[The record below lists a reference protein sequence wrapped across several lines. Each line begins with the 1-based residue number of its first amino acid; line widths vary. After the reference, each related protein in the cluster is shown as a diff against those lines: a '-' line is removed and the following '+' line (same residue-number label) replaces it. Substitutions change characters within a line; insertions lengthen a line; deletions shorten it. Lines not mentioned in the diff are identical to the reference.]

1 MTMKQG
7 LRRIAA
13 LLALIGILAS
23 FACAGA
29 ETAQIPWNLTLVNST
44 HAVPEDWV
52 VPEFTE
58 LRNGQKVDSRIYPEL
73 QAMFDAARAA
83 GRTPLVISSYR
94 TYEDQKNMLVKKYR
108 SFKEK
113 GYSHEDAQ
121 TEALKW
127 AAYPG
132 YSEHQLGLAIDV
144 GTANSEKCSKDRVWS
159 WLKEH
164 RAEYGFIWRY
174 SEEKSDITG
183 ISNEPWHFRYVGVEA
198 ATYIMENNL
207 CLEEYM
213 QQFYGLD

>member
-1 MTMKQG
+1 MRYG
-7 LRRIAA
+7 LKRFAA
-13 LLALIGILAS
+13 LLALICILTS
-23 FACAGA
+23 SLGA
-29 ETAQIPWNLTLVNST
+29 IAEQIPWNLTLVNST

-94 TYEDQKNMLVKKYR
+94 TYDDQKNMLVKKYR
-108 SFKEK
+108 KFKEQ

-121 TEALKW
+121 IEALKW
-127 AAYPG
+127 PAYPG

-144 GTANSEKCSKDRVWS
+144 GTSNSEKCSKDRVWS

-164 RAEYGFIWRY
+164 CAEYGFIWRY
-174 SEEKSDITG
+174 SEEKSAITG
-183 ISNEPWHFRYVGVEA
+183 IANEPWHFRYVGVEA

-213 QQFYGLD
+213 EQFYGLS

>member
-1 MTMKQG
+1 MTHAMK
-7 LRRIAA
+7 RILA
-13 LLALIGILAS
+13 LLALLCILLS
-23 FACAGA
+23 SLGA
-29 ETAQIPWNLTLVNST
+29 VAEQTEIPWNLTLVNST

-58 LRNGQKVDSRIYPEL
+58 LRNGQRVDSRIYPEL

-94 TYEDQKNMLVKKYR
+94 TYDDQKAMLLKKYN
-108 SFKEK
+108 SFRDK
-113 GYSHEDAQ
+113 GYSQEDAQ
-121 TEALKW
+121 VEALKW

-164 RAEYGFIWRY
+164 CAEYGFIWRY
-174 SEEKSDITG
+174 SEEKSAITG
-183 ISNEPWHFRYVGVEA
+183 IANEPWHFRYVGVEA

-213 QQFYGLD
+213 EQFYGLR

>member
-1 MTMKQG
+1 MRYG
-7 LRRIAA
+7 LKRFAA
-13 LLALIGILAS
+13 LLALICILTS
-23 FACAGA
+23 SLGA
-29 ETAQIPWNLTLVNST
+29 IAEQIPWNLTLVNST

-58 LRNGQKVDSRIYPEL
+58 LRNGQRVDSRIYPEL

-94 TYEDQKNMLVKKYR
+94 TYDDQKNMLVKKYR
-108 SFKEK
+108 AFKEQ

-121 TEALKW
+121 AEALKW

-144 GTANSEKCSKDRVWS
+144 GTSNSEKCSKDRVWS

-164 RAEYGFIWRY
+164 CAEYGFIWRY
-174 SEEKSDITG
+174 SEEKSAITS
-183 ISNEPWHFRYVGVEA
+183 IANEPWHFRYVGVEA

-213 QQFYGLD
+213 EQFYGLS

>member
-1 MTMKQG
+1 MTHSLKK
-7 LRRIAA
+7 LAA
-13 LLALIGILAS
+13 LLALICILTS
-23 FACAGA
+23 SLGA
-29 ETAQIPWNLTLVNST
+29 LAEQIPWNLTLVNST

-58 LRNGQKVDSRIYPEL
+58 LRNGQRVDSRIYPEL

-94 TYEDQKNMLVKKYR
+94 TYDDQKNMLVKKYR

-113 GYSHEDAQ
+113 GYYHEDAQ
-121 TEALKW
+121 VEALKW

-164 RAEYGFIWRY
+164 CAEYGFIWRY
-174 SEEKSDITG
+174 SEEKSAITG
-183 ISNEPWHFRYVGVEA
+183 IANEPWHFRYVGVEA

-213 QQFYGLD
+213 EQFYGLS

>member
-1 MTMKQG
+1 MTNSLKK
-7 LRRIAA
+7 LAA
-13 LLALIGILAS
+13 LLALICILTS
-23 FACAGA
+23 SLGA
-29 ETAQIPWNLTLVNST
+29 LAEQIPWNLTLVNST

-58 LRNGQKVDSRIYPEL
+58 LRNGQRVDSRIYPEL

-94 TYEDQKNMLVKKYR
+94 TYDDQKNMLVKKYR
-108 SFKEK
+108 AFKEQ

-121 TEALKW
+121 IEALKW

-144 GTANSEKCSKDRVWS
+144 GTSNSEKCSKDRVWS

-164 RAEYGFIWRY
+164 CAEYGFIWRY
-174 SEEKSDITG
+174 SEEKSAITG
-183 ISNEPWHFRYVGVEA
+183 IANEPWHFRYVGVEA

-213 QQFYGLD
+213 EQFYGLS

>member
-1 MTMKQG
+1 MTHAMKKI
-7 LRRIAA
+7 LA
-13 LLALIGILAS
+13 LLALLCILLS
-23 FACAGA
+23 SLGA
-29 ETAQIPWNLTLVNST
+29 VAEQTEIPWNLTLVNST

-58 LRNGQKVDSRIYPEL
+58 LRNGQRVDSRIYPEL

-94 TYEDQKNMLVKKYR
+94 TYDDQKAMLLKKYN
-108 SFKEK
+108 SFRDK
-113 GYSHEDAQ
+113 GYSQEDAQ
-121 TEALKW
+121 VEALKW

-144 GTANSEKCSKDRVWS
+144 GTSNSEKCSKDRVWS

-164 RAEYGFIWRY
+164 CAEYGFIWRY
-174 SEEKSDITG
+174 SDEKSDITG

-213 QQFYGLD
+213 EQFYGLS

>member
-1 MTMKQG
+1 MTHCLKK
-7 LRRIAA
+7 LAA
-13 LLALIGILAS
+13 LLALICILTS
-23 FACAGA
+23 SLGA
-29 ETAQIPWNLTLVNST
+29 LAEQIPWNLTLVNST

-94 TYEDQKNMLVKKYR
+94 TYDDQKNMLVKKYR
-108 SFKEK
+108 AFKEK

-121 TEALKW
+121 AEALKW

-144 GTANSEKCSKDRVWS
+144 GTSNSEKCSKDRVWS

-164 RAEYGFIWRY
+164 CAEYGFIWRY
-174 SEEKSDITG
+174 SEEKSAITG
-183 ISNEPWHFRYVGVEA
+183 IANEPWHFRYVGVEA

-213 QQFYGLD
+213 EQFYGLR

>member
-1 MTMKQG
+1 MRYG
-7 LRRIAA
+7 LKKLAA
-13 LLALIGILAS
+13 LLALICILTS
-23 FACAGA
+23 SLGA
-29 ETAQIPWNLTLVNST
+29 VAEQIPWNLTLVNST

-94 TYEDQKNMLVKKYR
+94 TYDDQKAMLVKKDR
-108 SFKEK
+108 AFKEQ
-113 GYSHEDAQ
+113 GYSHEGAQ
-121 TEALKW
+121 AEALKW

-164 RAEYGFIWRY
+164 CAEYGFIWRY

-183 ISNEPWHFRYVGVEA
+183 IANEPWHFRYVGVEA

-213 QQFYGLD
+213 LEFYGLS

>member
-1 MTMKQG
+1 MTNSLKK
-7 LRRIAA
+7 LAA
-13 LLALIGILAS
+13 LLALICILTS
-23 FACAGA
+23 SLGA
-29 ETAQIPWNLTLVNST
+29 LAEQIPWNLTLVNST

-94 TYEDQKNMLVKKYR
+94 TYDDQKNMLVKKYR
-108 SFKEK
+108 KFKEQ

-121 TEALKW
+121 IEALKW

-144 GTANSEKCSKDRVWS
+144 GTSNSEKCSKDRVWS

-164 RAEYGFIWRY
+164 CAEYGFIWRY
-174 SEEKSDITG
+174 SEEKSAITG
-183 ISNEPWHFRYVGVEA
+183 IANEPWHFRYVGVEA

-213 QQFYGLD
+213 EQFYGLS

>member
-1 MTMKQG
+1 MTHSLKK
-7 LRRIAA
+7 LAA
-13 LLALIGILAS
+13 LLALICILTS
-23 FACAGA
+23 SLGA
-29 ETAQIPWNLTLVNST
+29 LAEQIPWNLTLVNSI

-58 LRNGQKVDSRIYPEL
+58 LRNGQRVDSRIYPEL

-94 TYEDQKNMLVKKYR
+94 TYDDQKNMLVKKYR
-108 SFKEK
+108 KFKEQ

-121 TEALKW
+121 IEALKW

-144 GTANSEKCSKDRVWS
+144 GTSNSEKCSKDRVWS

-164 RAEYGFIWRY
+164 CAEYGFIWRY
-174 SEEKSDITG
+174 SEEKSAITG
-183 ISNEPWHFRYVGVEA
+183 IANEPWHFRYVGVEA

-213 QQFYGLD
+213 EQFYGLS

>member
-1 MTMKQG
+1 MRYG
-7 LRRIAA
+7 LKRFAA
-13 LLALIGILAS
+13 LLALICILTS
-23 FACAGA
+23 SLGA
-29 ETAQIPWNLTLVNST
+29 IAEQIPWNLTLVNST

-58 LRNGQKVDSRIYPEL
+58 LRNGQRVDSRIYPEL

-94 TYEDQKNMLVKKYR
+94 TYDDQKNMLVKKYR

-144 GTANSEKCSKDRVWS
+144 GTSNSEKCSKDRVWS

-164 RAEYGFIWRY
+164 CAEYGFIWRY
-174 SEEKSDITG
+174 SEEKSAITG
-183 ISNEPWHFRYVGVEA
+183 IANEPWHFRYVGVEA

-213 QQFYGLD
+213 EQFYGLS

>member
-1 MTMKQG
+1 MRYG
-7 LRRIAA
+7 LKRFAA
-13 LLALIGILAS
+13 LLALICILTS
-23 FACAGA
+23 SLGA
-29 ETAQIPWNLTLVNST
+29 IAEQIPWNLTLVNST

-94 TYEDQKNMLVKKYR
+94 TYDDQKNMLVKKYR

-144 GTANSEKCSKDRVWS
+144 GTSNSEKCSKDRVWS

-164 RAEYGFIWRY
+164 CAEYGFIWRY
-174 SEEKSDITG
+174 SEEKSAITG
-183 ISNEPWHFRYVGVEA
+183 IANEPWHFRYVGVEA

-213 QQFYGLD
+213 LEFYGLS

>member
-1 MTMKQG
+1 
-7 LRRIAA
+7 
-13 LLALIGILAS
+13 
-23 FACAGA
+23 
-29 ETAQIPWNLTLVNST
+29 
-44 HAVPEDWV
+44 
-52 VPEFTE
+52 
-58 LRNGQKVDSRIYPEL
+58 
-73 QAMFDAARAA
+73 MFDAARAA

-121 TEALKW
+121 VEALKW

-164 RAEYGFIWRY
+164 CAEYGFIWRY

>member
-1 MTMKQG
+1 MTHSLKK
-7 LRRIAA
+7 LAA
-13 LLALIGILAS
+13 LLALICILTS
-23 FACAGA
+23 SLGA
-29 ETAQIPWNLTLVNST
+29 LAEQIPWNLTLVNST

-58 LRNGQKVDSRIYPEL
+58 LRNGQRVDSRIYPEL

-94 TYEDQKNMLVKKYR
+94 TYDDQKNMLVKKYR
-108 SFKEK
+108 KFKEQ

-121 TEALKW
+121 IEALKW

-132 YSEHQLGLAIDV
+132 YSEHQLGLAIDE
-144 GTANSEKCSKDRVWS
+144 GTSNSEKCSKDRVWS

-164 RAEYGFIWRY
+164 CAEYGFIWRY
-174 SEEKSDITG
+174 SEEKSAITG
-183 ISNEPWHFRYVGVEA
+183 IANEPWHFRYVGVEA

-213 QQFYGLD
+213 EQFYGLS

>member
-1 MTMKQG
+1 MTNSLKK
-7 LRRIAA
+7 LAA
-13 LLALIGILAS
+13 LLALICILTS
-23 FACAGA
+23 SLGA
-29 ETAQIPWNLTLVNST
+29 LAEQIPWNLTLVNST

-58 LRNGQKVDSRIYPEL
+58 LRNGQRVDSRIYPEL

-94 TYEDQKNMLVKKYR
+94 TYDDQKNMLVKKYR

-144 GTANSEKCSKDRVWS
+144 GTSNSEKCSKDRVWS

-164 RAEYGFIWRY
+164 CAEYGFIWRY
-174 SEEKSDITG
+174 SEEKSAITG
-183 ISNEPWHFRYVGVEA
+183 IANEPWHFRYVGVEA

-213 QQFYGLD
+213 EQFYGLR

>member
-1 MTMKQG
+1 MTHSLKK
-7 LRRIAA
+7 LAA
-13 LLALIGILAS
+13 LLALICILTS
-23 FACAGA
+23 SLGA
-29 ETAQIPWNLTLVNST
+29 LAEQIPWNLTLVNST

-58 LRNGQKVDSRIYPEL
+58 LRNGQRVDSRIYPEL

-94 TYEDQKNMLVKKYR
+94 TYDDQKNMLVKKYR
-108 SFKEK
+108 AFKEQ

-121 TEALKW
+121 IEALKW

-144 GTANSEKCSKDRVWS
+144 GTSNSEKCSKDRVWS

-164 RAEYGFIWRY
+164 CAEYGFIWRY
-174 SEEKSDITG
+174 SEEKSAITG
-183 ISNEPWHFRYVGVEA
+183 IANEPWHFRYVGVEA

-213 QQFYGLD
+213 EQFYGLS

>member
-1 MTMKQG
+1 MTHSLKK
-7 LRRIAA
+7 LAA
-13 LLALIGILAS
+13 LLALICILTS
-23 FACAGA
+23 SLGA
-29 ETAQIPWNLTLVNST
+29 LAEQIPWNLTLVNST

-58 LRNGQKVDSRIYPEL
+58 LRNGQRVDSRIYPEL

-94 TYEDQKNMLVKKYR
+94 TYEDQKAMLVKKYR
-108 SFKEK
+108 GFRDQ
-113 GYSHEDAQ
+113 GYSHEEAQ
-121 TEALKW
+121 IEALKW

-144 GTANSEKCSKDRVWS
+144 GTADSEKCSKDRVWS

-164 RAEYGFIWRY
+164 CAEYGFIWRY

-183 ISNEPWHFRYVGVEA
+183 IANEPWHFRYVGVEA

-213 QQFYGLD
+213 EQFYGLS

>member
-1 MTMKQG
+1 MTNSLKK
-7 LRRIAA
+7 LAA
-13 LLALIGILAS
+13 LLALICILTS
-23 FACAGA
+23 SLGA
-29 ETAQIPWNLTLVNST
+29 LAEQIPWNLTLVNST

-94 TYEDQKNMLVKKYR
+94 TYDDQKNMLVKKYR
-108 SFKEK
+108 AFKDQ

-121 TEALKW
+121 AEALKW

-144 GTANSEKCSKDRVWS
+144 GTSNSEKCSKDRVWS

-164 RAEYGFIWRY
+164 CAEYGFIWRY
-174 SEEKSDITG
+174 SEEKSAITG
-183 ISNEPWHFRYVGVEA
+183 IANEPWHFRYVGVEA

-213 QQFYGLD
+213 EQFYGLS

>member
-1 MTMKQG
+1 MTHSLKK
-7 LRRIAA
+7 LAA
-13 LLALIGILAS
+13 LLALICILTS
-23 FACAGA
+23 SLGA
-29 ETAQIPWNLTLVNST
+29 LAEQIPWNLTLVNST
-44 HAVPEDWV
+44 HVVPEDWV

-58 LRNGQKVDSRIYPEL
+58 LRNGQRVDSRIYPEL

-94 TYEDQKNMLVKKYR
+94 TYDDQKNMLVKKYR
-108 SFKEK
+108 KFKEQ

-121 TEALKW
+121 IEALKW

-144 GTANSEKCSKDRVWS
+144 GTSNSEKCSKDRVWS

-164 RAEYGFIWRY
+164 CAEYGFIWRY
-174 SEEKSDITG
+174 SEEKSAITG
-183 ISNEPWHFRYVGVEA
+183 IANEPWHFRYVGVEA

-213 QQFYGLD
+213 EQFYGLS

>member
-1 MTMKQG
+1 MTHAMKKI
-7 LRRIAA
+7 LA
-13 LLALIGILAS
+13 LLALLCILLS
-23 FACAGA
+23 SLGA
-29 ETAQIPWNLTLVNST
+29 VAEQAEIPWNLTLVNST

-58 LRNGQKVDSRIYPEL
+58 LRNGQRVDSRIYPEL

-94 TYEDQKNMLVKKYR
+94 TYDDQKAMLLKKYN
-108 SFKEK
+108 SFRDK
-113 GYSHEDAQ
+113 GYSQEDAQ
-121 TEALKW
+121 VEALKW

-144 GTANSEKCSKDRVWS
+144 GTSNSEKCSKDRVWS

-164 RAEYGFIWRY
+164 CAEYGFIWRY

>member
-1 MTMKQG
+1 MIHSLKK
-7 LRRIAA
+7 LAA
-13 LLALIGILAS
+13 LLALICILTS
-23 FACAGA
+23 SLGA
-29 ETAQIPWNLTLVNST
+29 LAEQTEIPWNLTLVNST

-58 LRNGQKVDSRIYPEL
+58 LRNGQRVDSRIYPEL

-94 TYEDQKNMLVKKYR
+94 TYDDQKNMLVKKYR
-108 SFKEK
+108 AFKEK

-121 TEALKW
+121 AEALKW

-144 GTANSEKCSKDRVWS
+144 GTSNSEKCSKDRVWS
-159 WLKEH
+159 WLKKH
-164 RAEYGFIWRY
+164 CAEYGFIWRY
-174 SEEKSDITG
+174 SEEKSAITG
-183 ISNEPWHFRYVGVEA
+183 IANEPWHFRYVGVEA

-213 QQFYGLD
+213 EQFYGLR

>member
-1 MTMKQG
+1 MTNSLKK
-7 LRRIAA
+7 LAA
-13 LLALIGILAS
+13 LLALICILTAS
-23 FACAGA
+23 LGA
-29 ETAQIPWNLTLVNST
+29 LAEQIPWNLTLVNST

-94 TYEDQKNMLVKKYR
+94 TYDDQKNMLVKKYR
-108 SFKEK
+108 AFKEQ

-121 TEALKW
+121 IEALKW

-144 GTANSEKCSKDRVWS
+144 GTSNSEKCSKDRVWS

-164 RAEYGFIWRY
+164 CAEYGFIWRY
-174 SEEKSDITG
+174 SEEKSAITG
-183 ISNEPWHFRYVGVEA
+183 IANEPWHFRYVGVEA

-213 QQFYGLD
+213 EQFYGLS

>member
-1 MTMKQG
+1 MTNSLKK
-7 LRRIAA
+7 LAA
-13 LLALIGILAS
+13 LLALICILTS
-23 FACAGA
+23 SLGA
-29 ETAQIPWNLTLVNST
+29 LAEQIPWNLTLVNST

-58 LRNGQKVDSRIYPEL
+58 LRNRQRVDSRIYPEL

-94 TYEDQKNMLVKKYR
+94 TYDDQKNMLVKKYR
-108 SFKEK
+108 KFKEQ

-121 TEALKW
+121 IEALKW

-144 GTANSEKCSKDRVWS
+144 GTSNSEKCSKDRVWS

-164 RAEYGFIWRY
+164 CAEYGFIWRY
-174 SEEKSDITG
+174 SEEKSTITG
-183 ISNEPWHFRYVGVEA
+183 IANEPWHFRYVGVEA

-213 QQFYGLD
+213 EQFYGLS

>member
-1 MTMKQG
+1 MTHSLKK
-7 LRRIAA
+7 LAA
-13 LLALIGILAS
+13 LLALICILTS
-23 FACAGA
+23 SLGA
-29 ETAQIPWNLTLVNST
+29 LAEQIPWNLTLVNST

-94 TYEDQKNMLVKKYR
+94 TYDDQKNMLVKKYR
-108 SFKEK
+108 AFKEK

-121 TEALKW
+121 IEALKW

-144 GTANSEKCSKDRVWS
+144 GTSNSEKCSKDRVWS

-164 RAEYGFIWRY
+164 CAEYGFIWRY
-174 SEEKSDITG
+174 SEEKSAITG
-183 ISNEPWHFRYVGVEA
+183 IANEPWHFRYVGVEA

-213 QQFYGLD
+213 EQFYGLR

>member
-1 MTMKQG
+1 MTHSLKK
-7 LRRIAA
+7 LAA
-13 LLALIGILAS
+13 LLALICILTS
-23 FACAGA
+23 SLGA
-29 ETAQIPWNLTLVNST
+29 LAEQIPWNLTLVNST

-58 LRNGQKVDSRIYPEL
+58 LRNGQRVDSRIYPEL

-94 TYEDQKNMLVKKYR
+94 TYDDQKNMLVKKSR
-108 SFKEK
+108 KFKEQ

-121 TEALKW
+121 IEALKW

-144 GTANSEKCSKDRVWS
+144 GTSNSEKCSKDRVWS

-164 RAEYGFIWRY
+164 CAEYGFIWRY
-174 SEEKSDITG
+174 SEEKSAITG
-183 ISNEPWHFRYVGVEA
+183 IANEPWHFRYVGVEA

-213 QQFYGLD
+213 EQFYGLS

>member
-1 MTMKQG
+1 MRYG
-7 LRRIAA
+7 LKRFAA
-13 LLALIGILAS
+13 LLALICILTS
-23 FACAGA
+23 SLGA
-29 ETAQIPWNLTLVNST
+29 IAEQIPWNLTLVNST

-58 LRNGQKVDSRIYPEL
+58 LRNGQRVDSRIYPEL

-94 TYEDQKNMLVKKYR
+94 TYDDQKNMLVKKYR

-121 TEALKW
+121 TEAQKW

-144 GTANSEKCSKDRVWS
+144 GTSNSEKCSKDRVWS

-164 RAEYGFIWRY
+164 CVEYGFIWRY
-174 SEEKSDITG
+174 SEEKSAITG
-183 ISNEPWHFRYVGVEA
+183 IANEPWHFRYVGVEA

-213 QQFYGLD
+213 LEFYGLS

>member
-1 MTMKQG
+1 MRYG
-7 LRRIAA
+7 LKRFAA
-13 LLALIGILAS
+13 LLALICILTS
-23 FACAGA
+23 SLGA
-29 ETAQIPWNLTLVNST
+29 IAEQIPWNLTLVNST

-58 LRNGQKVDSRIYPEL
+58 LRNGQRVDSRIYPEL

-94 TYEDQKNMLVKKYR
+94 TYDDQKNMLVKKYR

-144 GTANSEKCSKDRVWS
+144 GTSNSEKCSKDRVWS

-164 RAEYGFIWRY
+164 CAEYGFIWRY
-174 SEEKSDITG
+174 AEEKSAITG
-183 ISNEPWHFRYVGVEA
+183 IANEPWHFRYVGVEA

-213 QQFYGLD
+213 EQFYGLS

>member
-1 MTMKQG
+1 MTHAMKKI
-7 LRRIAA
+7 LA
-13 LLALIGILAS
+13 LLALLCILLS
-23 FACAGA
+23 SLGA
-29 ETAQIPWNLTLVNST
+29 VAEQAEIPWNLTLVNST

-58 LRNGQKVDSRIYPEL
+58 LRNGQRVDSRIYPEL

-94 TYEDQKNMLVKKYR
+94 TYDDQKAMLLKKYN
-108 SFKEK
+108 SFRDK
-113 GYSHEDAQ
+113 GYSQEDAQ
-121 TEALKW
+121 VEALKW

-144 GTANSEKCSKDRVWS
+144 GTSNSEKCSKDRVWS

-164 RAEYGFIWRY
+164 CAEYGFIWRY

-213 QQFYGLD
+213 EQFYGLS

>member
-1 MTMKQG
+1 MTHSLKK
-7 LRRIAA
+7 LAA
-13 LLALIGILAS
+13 LLALICILTS
-23 FACAGA
+23 SLGA
-29 ETAQIPWNLTLVNST
+29 LAEQIPWNLTLVNST

-58 LRNGQKVDSRIYPEL
+58 LRNGQRVDSRIYPEL

-94 TYEDQKNMLVKKYR
+94 TYDDQKNMLVKKYR
-108 SFKEK
+108 AFKEQ

-121 TEALKW
+121 AEALKW

-144 GTANSEKCSKDRVWS
+144 GTSNSEKCSKDRVWS

-164 RAEYGFIWRY
+164 CAEYGFIWRY
-174 SEEKSDITG
+174 SEEKSAITG
-183 ISNEPWHFRYVGVEA
+183 IANEPWHFRYVGVEA

-213 QQFYGLD
+213 EQFYGLS

>member
-1 MTMKQG
+1 MTHSLKK
-7 LRRIAA
+7 LAA
-13 LLALIGILAS
+13 LLALICILTS
-23 FACAGA
+23 SLGA
-29 ETAQIPWNLTLVNST
+29 LAEQIPWNLTLVNST

-94 TYEDQKNMLVKKYR
+94 TYDDQKNMLVKKYR

-144 GTANSEKCSKDRVWS
+144 GTSNSEKCSKDRVWS

-164 RAEYGFIWRY
+164 CAEYGFIWRY
-174 SEEKSDITG
+174 SEEKSAITG
-183 ISNEPWHFRYVGVEA
+183 IANEPWHFRYVGVEA

-213 QQFYGLD
+213 EQFYGLS

>member
-1 MTMKQG
+1 MTNSLKK
-7 LRRIAA
+7 LAA
-13 LLALIGILAS
+13 LLALICILTS
-23 FACAGA
+23 SLGA
-29 ETAQIPWNLTLVNST
+29 LAEQIPWNLTLVNST

-58 LRNGQKVDSRIYPEL
+58 LRNGQRVDSRIYPEL

-94 TYEDQKNMLVKKYR
+94 TYDDQKNMLVKKYR
-108 SFKEK
+108 AFKEK

-121 TEALKW
+121 AEALKW

-144 GTANSEKCSKDRVWS
+144 GTSNSEKCSKDRVWS

-164 RAEYGFIWRY
+164 CAEYGFIWRY
-174 SEEKSDITG
+174 SEEKSAITG
-183 ISNEPWHFRYVGVEA
+183 IANEPWHFRYVGVEA

-213 QQFYGLD
+213 EQFYGLR

>member
-1 MTMKQG
+1 MRYG
-7 LRRIAA
+7 LKRFAA
-13 LLALIGILAS
+13 LLALICILTS
-23 FACAGA
+23 SLGA
-29 ETAQIPWNLTLVNST
+29 IAEQIPWNLTLVNST

-94 TYEDQKNMLVKKYR
+94 TYDDQKNMLVKKYR

-121 TEALKW
+121 VEALKW

-164 RAEYGFIWRY
+164 CAEYGFIWRY
-174 SEEKSDITG
+174 SEEKSAITG
-183 ISNEPWHFRYVGVEA
+183 IANEPWHFRYVGVEA

>member
-1 MTMKQG
+1 MTHSLKK
-7 LRRIAA
+7 LAA
-13 LLALIGILAS
+13 LLALICILTS
-23 FACAGA
+23 SLGA
-29 ETAQIPWNLTLVNST
+29 LAEQIPWNLTLVNST

-58 LRNGQKVDSRIYPEL
+58 LRNGQRVDSRIYPEL

-94 TYEDQKNMLVKKYR
+94 TYDDQKNMLVKKYR
-108 SFKEK
+108 AFKEK

-121 TEALKW
+121 AEALKW

-144 GTANSEKCSKDRVWS
+144 GTSNSEKCSKDRVWS

-164 RAEYGFIWRY
+164 CAEYGFIWRY
-174 SEEKSDITG
+174 SEEKSAITG
-183 ISNEPWHFRYVGVEA
+183 IANEPWHFRYVGVEA

-213 QQFYGLD
+213 EQFYGLR

>member
-1 MTMKQG
+1 MTNSLKK
-7 LRRIAA
+7 LAA
-13 LLALIGILAS
+13 LLALICILTAS
-23 FACAGA
+23 LGA
-29 ETAQIPWNLTLVNST
+29 LAEQIPWNLTLVNST

-94 TYEDQKNMLVKKYR
+94 TYDDQKAMLVKKYR
-108 SFKEK
+108 AFKEQ

-121 TEALKW
+121 AEALKW

-144 GTANSEKCSKDRVWS
+144 GTSNSEKCSKDRVWS

-164 RAEYGFIWRY
+164 CAEYGFIWRY
-174 SEEKSDITG
+174 SEEKSAITG
-183 ISNEPWHFRYVGVEA
+183 IANEPWHFRYVGVEA

-213 QQFYGLD
+213 EQFYGLS

>member
-1 MTMKQG
+1 MRYG
-7 LRRIAA
+7 LKRFAA
-13 LLALIGILAS
+13 LLALICILTS
-23 FACAGA
+23 SLGA
-29 ETAQIPWNLTLVNST
+29 IAEQIPWNLTLVNST

-94 TYEDQKNMLVKKYR
+94 TYDDQKNMLVKKYR

-121 TEALKW
+121 IEALKW

-144 GTANSEKCSKDRVWS
+144 GTSNSEKCSKDRVWS

-164 RAEYGFIWRY
+164 CAEYGFIWRY
-174 SEEKSDITG
+174 SEEKSAITG
-183 ISNEPWHFRYVGVEA
+183 IANEPWHFRYVGVEA

-213 QQFYGLD
+213 EQFYGLR

>member
-1 MTMKQG
+1 MRYG
-7 LRRIAA
+7 LKRFAA
-13 LLALIGILAS
+13 LLALICILTS
-23 FACAGA
+23 SLGA
-29 ETAQIPWNLTLVNST
+29 IAEQIPWNLTLVNST

-94 TYEDQKNMLVKKYR
+94 TYDDQKNMLVKKYR
-108 SFKEK
+108 KFKEQ

-121 TEALKW
+121 IEALKW

-144 GTANSEKCSKDRVWS
+144 GTSNSEKCSKDRVWS

-164 RAEYGFIWRY
+164 CAEYGFIWRY
-174 SEEKSDITG
+174 SEEKSAITG
-183 ISNEPWHFRYVGVEA
+183 IANEPWHFRYVGVEA

>member
-1 MTMKQG
+1 MRYG
-7 LRRIAA
+7 LKRFAA
-13 LLALIGILAS
+13 LLALICILTS
-23 FACAGA
+23 SLGA
-29 ETAQIPWNLTLVNST
+29 IAEQIPWNLTLVNST

-94 TYEDQKNMLVKKYR
+94 TYDDQKNMLVKKYR

-144 GTANSEKCSKDRVWS
+144 GTSNSEKCSKDRVWS

-164 RAEYGFIWRY
+164 CAEYGFIWRY
-174 SEEKSDITG
+174 SEEKSAITG
-183 ISNEPWHFRYVGVEA
+183 IANEPWHFRYVGVEA

-213 QQFYGLD
+213 EQFYGLS